1 FEPEA
6 RRLLVGASA
15 LAVPNRARGQKALGA
30 RNDGRHLQNLVLGGD
45 AGYPALDF
53 HRTDSRL
60 WLDGLFLDGRA
71 TASLLAA
78 SAMPGEQPD
87 ASWRSRRGRRL
98 ERQRLVAW
106 SLPTDRLGRELA
118 QESSHARGLRAPGTA
133 LVPDRHRLVFYLL
146 ARSRGIGSLGQAA
159 SRLLTIRAV
168 KECSRLQLRW
178 SDGNLQEILGSFC
191 VVVSSGVG
199 THSWRS
205 CVPLSALGAGL
216 ELIWGGARAWRENSR
231 FARRTRVDSS
241 S

>member
-1 FEPEA
+1 
-6 RRLLVGASA
+6 
-15 LAVPNRARGQKALGA
+15 NRARGQKALGA

-106 SLPTDRLGRELA
+106 SDRKSTRLN
-118 QESSHARGLRAPGTA
+118 SSHVAISYA
-133 LVPDRHRLVFYLL
+133 VFCLKKKT
-146 ARSRGIGSLGQAA
+146 SDCQGQ
-159 SRLLTIRAV
+159 
-168 KECSRLQLRW
+168 
-178 SDGNLQEILGSFC
+178 
-191 VVVSSGVG
+191 
-199 THSWRS
+199 
-205 CVPLSALGAGL
+205 
-216 ELIWGGARAWRENSR
+216 GAR
-231 FARRTRVDSS
+231 
-241 S
+241 